1 MAGEHPLIESF
12 CSKGGRMPKIV
23 KQFTKF
29 VFPFKFD
36 PEKIAP
42 ELATIKNKKGAEFK
56 VFERFSQKTE
66 SLREGLDMM
75 LREDGGSAKIAD
87 CYKLN
92 INCRRYFS
100 LPARKEEPMDFTA
113 RQAGASAL
121 GVAITELKLYFF
133 ESKIGFAE
141 IECEY
146 TSDEI
151 EDYLELN
158 YFICEAKSDKNR
170 FVCHEKIW
178 NEETKTKDIVDT
190 DFTVEDLLDKL
201 LSYASTCEG
210 AVEFSYRKD
219 KPMIYSHLLVDE
231 KPEDINDLLQHL
243 TKNYKE
249 SYRFDD
255 SCTKIKSLH
264 PFENSYWTGSL
275 NGATNI
281 SFLTG
286 DDITDNFFKEN
297 FNVKARNTY
306 YFLFLNVLHQR
317 HAVTDIMGRM
327 GHLDRLVN
335 DFYVM
340 DKQLRQAR
348 KYEAEAIN
356 LKFRAFFKCPST
368 IEHVND
374 YYDMLQ
380 GAFQVG
386 AFYDNFKAD
395 ISSLQSICSKYVERI
410 NERDKKIK
418 ARKSAKTEI
427 FVSIFAAIVA
437 EVTLFNNSWALVEK
451 VVGHSI
457 SFWNPGVLILCAT
470 LVSPLVTVFVNVN
483 KQRGEIKRLTKS
495 INEEQAE
502 KLVEDD
508 KQRRTRARFLAKVK
522 KTHNKQ
528 NRGKKA

>member
-1 MAGEHPLIESF
+1 
-12 CSKGGRMPKIV
+12 MPKIV

-36 PEKIAP
+36 AKKVAP
-42 ELATIKNKKGAEFK
+42 GRAVIENKKGGQFN
-56 VFERFSQKTE
+56 VFEKFSQKTE

-75 LREDGGSAKIAD
+75 LDENGGSAKIAD

-100 LPARKEEPMDFTA
+100 LPPKKDSAIEFKS
-113 RQAGASAL
+113 RQSGSQVL
-121 GVAITELKLYFF
+121 QVAITEIKIYLF
-133 ESKIGFAE
+133 ESQVGFAE

-146 TSDEI
+146 KSDSISE
-151 EDYLELN
+151 YLDLN
-158 YFICEAKSDKNR
+158 YFICEAKSDKNY
-170 FVCHEKIW
+170 FVYHEKIW
-178 NEETKTKDIVDT
+178 NEQTRSNDIVDT
-190 DFTVEDLLDKL
+190 EFTVEELLGKIFAYVATED
-201 LSYASTCEG
+201 G
-210 AVEFSYRKD
+210 AVEFSYNKA
-219 KPMIYSHLLVDE
+219 KPKLYSYILADE
-231 KPEDINDLLQHL
+231 KPENINELLYHL

-249 SYRFDD
+249 SYQFDD

-264 PFENSYWTGSL
+264 PFENSYWVGSL

-286 DDITDNFFKEN
+286 NEITDGFFKDN
-297 FNVKARNTY
+297 FYTKAKNTY

-335 DFYVM
+335 DYYIM
-340 DKQLRQAR
+340 DKQLRLAR

-356 LKFRAFFKCPST
+356 LKFRAFFKCPSS
-368 IEHVND
+368 IEHIND

-380 GAFQVG
+380 NAFQVS
-386 AFYDNFKAD
+386 AFYDNFKSD
-395 ISSLQSICSKYVERI
+395 ITNLQGICSKYVERI
-410 NERDKKIK
+410 NEREKKIK

-427 FVSIFAAIVA
+427 FVSIFAALVA

-483 KQRGEIKRLTKS
+483 KQRGEIKRLTAS
-495 INEEQAE
+495 INEEQTE
-502 KLVEDD
+502 NLVEDD

-522 KTHNKQ
+522 KSHCKQ
-528 NRGKKA
+528 NKKKKG

>member
-1 MAGEHPLIESF
+1 
-12 CSKGGRMPKIV
+12 MPKIV

-42 ELATIKNKKGAEFK
+42 ELATVENKKGTKFN

-75 LREDGGSAKIAD
+75 LHEDGGSAKIAD

-100 LPARKEEPMDFTA
+100 LPARKEEPLDFTG
-113 RQAGASAL
+113 RQAGASTL
-121 GVAITELKLYFF
+121 SVAITELKLYFF
-133 ESKIGFAE
+133 ESRIGFAE

-146 TSDEI
+146 ASEAIDE
-151 EDYLELN
+151 YLELN

-178 NEETKTKDIVDT
+178 NEETKTKEIVDT
-190 DFTVEDLLDKL
+190 EFTVEDLLDKL
-201 LSYASTCEG
+201 LAYASTGEG
-210 AVEFSYRKD
+210 AVEFSYCKA

-231 KPEDINDLLQHL
+231 KPENINELLQHL

-255 SCTKIKSLH
+255 SCTKIKSVH
-264 PFENSYWTGSL
+264 PFENSYWVGSL

-281 SFLTG
+281 SFMTG
-286 DDITDNFFKEN
+286 DEITDSFFKEN
-297 FNVKARNTY
+297 FYVKAKDTY

-335 DFYVM
+335 DFYIM

-368 IEHVND
+368 IEHIND

-380 GAFQVG
+380 NAFQVG

-395 ISSLQSICSKYVERI
+395 ISSLQSICGKYVERI

-418 ARKSAKTEI
+418 ARKNAKTEI

-470 LVSPLVTVFVNVN
+470 LVSPLITVLVNVN
-483 KQRGEIKRLTKS
+483 KQKAEIKRLTAA
-495 INEEQAE
+495 INEEQTE

-508 KQRRTRARFLAKVK
+508 KQRRAKSRFLAKVK
-522 KTHNKQ
+522 KTHKKQ
-528 NRGKKA
+528 NKKKKD